1 MEICEGIDTAA
12 RLSAEQAKILRA
24 EGVSFVARYLVPET
38 YGKALTAREAA
49 ALRENGLAVMLCWE
63 TSARRML
70 GGAAAGAEDGAA
82 ARQLAAALGVPD
94 GTAIYFAADWDV
106 QEAELDAVRSYF
118 RAAQTAV
125 RPYGAGV
132 YGGERVMRA
141 LCCDTAWLWQSAAW
155 SDGFLPITQV
165 RQYQWQGAPDAKA
178 LAAKVG
184 VAVDLDSAVSL
195 DGMWLADTPH
205 QSAPQTASPQGEAV
219 EKEDKPMKSKNW
231 KEFLIAAGIRAARTL
246 AQTALATVG
255 TSAVLSEVN
264 WTAVASA
271 AVLAAVLSV
280 LTSIA
285 TGLPE
290 VDK

>member
-12 RLSAEQAKILRA
+12 RLTAEQARILCA

-49 ALRENGLAVMLCWE
+49 ALRENGLAVMLCRE
-63 TSARRML
+63 TGAKRMR

-82 ARQLAAALGVPD
+82 ARNLAQALGVPS
-94 GTAIYFAADWDV
+94 GTVVYFAADWDV

-195 DGMWLADTPH
+195 DGMWLA
-205 QSAPQTASPQGEAV
+205 
-219 EKEDKPMKSKNW
+219 EKQNEEDKPMKSKNW

-271 AVLAAVLSV
+271 AALAAVLSV